1 MPRGRKPER
10 PCGTAAAA
18 RRHYKHGELLDEACK
33 AAVRRQSAESNAR
46 RGTGPGDA
54 GSKTADSREVR
65 NGLPEFRPYVY
76 RGTGYDIMPGAA
88 DGLA

>member
-18 RRHYKHGELLDEACK
+18 RRHYKHGEPLDEACK

-46 RGTGPGDA
+46 RGTGPGQS
-54 GSKTADSREVR
+54 GSKTADYREVR
-65 NGLPEFRPYVY
+65 NGLPGFRPYVY
-76 RGTGYDIMPGAA
+76 RGTGYDIMEEAA

>member
-1 MPRGRKPER
+1 MPAGRKPER

-18 RRHYKHGELLDEACK
+18 RRHYKLREPLDEACK
-33 AAVRRQSAESNAR
+33 SAVRRQSAESNAR

-54 GSKTADSREVR
+54 GSKTADFREFR

-76 RGTGYDIMPGAA
+76 RGRGYDIMEGAPG
-88 DGLA
+88 